1 MLTSDVTNK
10 EEQGRNPQQK
20 KSHKTQHEGR
30 HCRTEEAHQ
39 DRTLDIFLVFHKM
52 AISAV
57 MQYFLQQILSSARMS
72 TD

>member
-1 MLTSDVTNK
+1 MQQIRKNW
-10 EEQGRNPQQK
+10 EEIHNK
-20 KSHKTQHEGR
+20 KSHKIQHEGR
-30 HCRTEEAHQ
+30 YRRTEEAHQ

-57 MQYFLQQILSSARMS
+57 MQYFLQQILSSARMC